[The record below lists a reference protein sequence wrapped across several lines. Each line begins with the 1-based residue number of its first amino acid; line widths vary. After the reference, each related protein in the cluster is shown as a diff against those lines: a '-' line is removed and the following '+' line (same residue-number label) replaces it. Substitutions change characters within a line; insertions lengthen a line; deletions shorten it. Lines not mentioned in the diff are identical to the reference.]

1 MSEWHGICRY
11 NIYVYIC
18 CDDLK
23 LVLIMQIIFLH
34 SCFISDPIV
43 FFVTLFG
50 PIFLVFG
57 FNVIIFCLGVRVVV
71 TQSRKKKISV
81 KSTIK
86 TMITI
91 VGLMVI
97 FGLTWLFGALTVREA
112 STVAQYLFVIF
123 NGFQGFLFFVFICLI
138 GKDGRE
144 FWTYVITSSLRRKS
158 KKSFTSS
165 TLSPREKTG
174 FTYQNP
180 TFTEQLLTRSNFTKS
195 EELSHLHNK
204 TETEMNTITPNQES
218 TSDNILIKGSLP
230 KTLGLEEIGTGMESE
245 MEMEDIERSV
255 MMANEDAANIMQ
267 GGENGNMKTN
277 VTHNDETGE
286 AQSDVMG
293 VEMYRDMQ
301 ANVMQD
307 RVSGHD
313 TDPANIMEGE
323 VNQHDTRA
331 SVGQK
336 EVNVFEQ
343 KLKEFEELKFAP
355 SSEKENVNF
364 TG

>member
-1 MSEWHGICRY
+1 
-11 NIYVYIC
+11 
-18 CDDLK
+18 
-23 LVLIMQIIFLH
+23 MQIIFLH

-50 PIFLVFG
+50 PIFLVFT
-57 FNVIIFCLGVRVVV
+57 FNVIIFVLGVRVVV

-81 KSTIK
+81 KSVIK

-91 VGLMVI
+91 VALMVI

-123 NGFQGFLFFVFICLI
+123 NGFQGFFFFVFICLI

-144 FWTYVITSSLRRKS
+144 FWTYVISSSLRRKS

-165 TLSPREKTG
+165 TQTPREKAG

-180 TFTEQLLTRSNFTKS
+180 TFTEQLLTGSNFTKS
-195 EELSHLHNK
+195 EELKFDSHLHNK
-204 TETEMNTITPNQES
+204 TEIEMDTTIPNQEA
-218 TSDNILIKGSLP
+218 TSDKILIKGSLP
-230 KTLGLEEIGTGMESE
+230 ETLGLEEIGTGMESE
-245 MEMEDIERSV
+245 IHMESELDIERSV

-267 GGENGNMKTN
+267 GGLNGDMKTN
-277 VTHNDETGE
+277 VMHSEVTGE
-286 AQSDVMG
+286 AQTNVMG
-293 VEMYRDMQ
+293 GEMQRDMQ

-307 RVSGHD
+307 KMSGHN
-313 TDPANIMEGE
+313 TDPANISEGE
-323 VNQHDTRA
+323 VNQHDKRA

-343 KLKEFEELKFAP
+343 KLKEFEELKFTP
-355 SSEKENVNF
+355 SSEK
-364 TG
+364 